1 MYTRILYYSKL
12 CAFCV
17 SFLFFGSLSFAQ
29 VQDFGG
35 GGVGGGGG
43 GSGGGSATN
52 RLNQT
57 ARIGFKTG
65 IMKWKSH
72 LIYSTTSPTQIEIPG
87 EVWTIGYAQG
97 SGDYDYSYSD
107 YSESAGY
114 TTNSQSINFTA
125 TEFNW
130 RYYFGNS
137 FNIPFGYAIYKV
149 TYPDWAYSGVTYDIE
164 YTITQL
170 NYGIGNE
177 WTADW
182 GAYFGIDWY
191 QTGTVLSEDISVTH
205 KSGTET
211 GTTLSE
217 ANKTATDIKAFT
229 GMFIIT
235 YGFGF

>member
-1 MYTRILYYSKL
+1 MDRIIIYYRKI
-12 CAFCV
+12 CAICL
-17 SFLFFGSLSFAQ
+17 SFLFYGSLSFAQ
-29 VQDFGG
+29 FQDFGD
-35 GGVGGGGG
+35 GGGG

-57 ARIGFKTG
+57 VRIGVKTG
-65 IMKWKSH
+65 IVKWKSH
-72 LIYSTTSPTQIEIPG
+72 LIYSTTSPTQIEVPG

-97 SGDYDYSYSD
+97 SGKYDYSYTD

-114 TTNSQSINFTA
+114 STNSQTINFST
-125 TEFNW
+125 TEFNG

-149 TYPDWAYSGVTYDIE
+149 TYPDWDYSGVTYDIE
-164 YTITQL
+164 YSITQL

-182 GAYFGIDWY
+182 GGYFGIDWY
-191 QTGTVLSEDISVTH
+191 LTGSILSEEISVTH

-211 GTTLSE
+211 GSTLSE
-217 ANKTATDIKAFT
+217 ANKTATEIKPFT
-229 GMFIIT
+229 GMFVVT

>member
-1 MYTRILYYSKL
+1 MGDEDITLELESSHWVAILKGDQYGWNLKL
-12 CAFCV
+12 IL
-17 SFLFFGSLSFAQ
+17 SGSLSFAQ

-35 GGVGGGGG
+35 GG
-43 GSGGGSATN
+43 GGSAGGSAAN
-52 RLNQT
+52 RQNQT
-57 ARIGFKTG
+57 ARIGVKTG

-72 LIYSTTSPTQIEIPG
+72 LIYSSASPTQIEIPG

-114 TTNSQSINFTA
+114 TTNSQSINFNA
-125 TEFNW
+125 TEFNG

-149 TYPDWAYSGVTYDIE
+149 TYPDWSYSGVTYDIE

-182 GAYFGIDWY
+182 GGYFGIDWY
-191 QTGTVLSEDISVTH
+191 QT
-205 KSGTET
+205 
-211 GTTLSE
+211 
-217 ANKTATDIKAFT
+217 
-229 GMFIIT
+229 
-235 YGFGF
+235 